1 MARGMDGLRVDWWM
15 IGLTGCSRKSE
26 KPDAGHSMHH
36 STMPMKIADMPATS
50 KWSQSTVCDV

>member
-1 MARGMDGLRVDWWM
+1 MDGLRVDWWM